1 MHDGHTELWGAEI
14 VEQSDT
20 TIDDLPLGVEWI
32 GDKLYIS
39 HVLADLENEIP
50 LNSEILSINGRTPDD
65 YYRQYMYPY
74 SSGKTLQNRRN
85 RIQMFTGPKGD
96 SVQFVLNRDG
106 KEYPLHLSYNLR
118 QNVDKGN
125 WGTKWLN
132 SYPIK
137 DQLSHWKSQPEK
149 GGFYFLRFDTF
160 GEHLRLSQV
169 MDNAKAE
176 IEESDY
182 VVLDLRFNRG
192 GNEMTADTL
201 LMYFADSDTLK
212 TYKSITRAH
221 NAFNAAKE
229 RHISRMPNG
238 YVRNEYKT
246 RREYIAYFAT
256 IPYEYQGD
264 GMDDFNLYQRPASNG
279 IGYVAI
285 CPGES
290 GNNFYTDDPILVS
303 YLTKKFNKH
312 NG

>member
-1 MHDGHTELWGAEI
+1 MEAE
-14 VEQSDT
+14 VVPEAYPVACPGSF
-20 TIDDLPLGVEWI
+20 LYLNG
-32 GDKLYIS
+32 KLQILS
-39 HVLADLENEIP
+39 GLENRIIP
-50 LNSEILSINGRTPDD
+50 SCEPQNKYYNFLDNFESKIWIVQIFVVYLWYNNKQFNKMDGDFRIYKQKDWFWRKYDGR
-65 YYRQYMYPY
+65 R
-74 SSGKTLQNRRN
+74 
-85 RIQMFTGPKGD
+85 
-96 SVQFVLNRDG
+96 
-106 KEYPLHLSYNLR
+106 KEFKNIDR
-118 QNVDKGN
+118 
-125 WGTKWLN
+125 
-132 SYPIK
+132 
-137 DQLSHWKSQPEK
+137 
-149 GGFYFLRFDTF
+149 
-160 GEHLRLSQV
+160 
-169 MDNAKAE
+169 
-176 IEESDY
+176 
-182 VVLDLRFNRG
+182 
-192 GNEMTADTL
+192 
-201 LMYFADSDTLK
+201 
-212 TYKSITRAH
+212 